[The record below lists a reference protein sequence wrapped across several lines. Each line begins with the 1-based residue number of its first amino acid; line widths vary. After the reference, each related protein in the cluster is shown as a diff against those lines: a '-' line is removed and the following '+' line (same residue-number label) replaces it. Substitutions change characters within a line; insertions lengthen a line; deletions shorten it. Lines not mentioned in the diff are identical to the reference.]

1 MIVEN
6 GNNFSNIWKLDK
18 KKKNTLFDIQMQWNW
33 FVMWIFILGSK
44 TRKRSR

>member
-18 KKKNTLFDIQMQWNW
+18 KKKKKHAFRYSDAVELVCNVDFYS
-33 FVMWIFILGSK
+33 G
-44 TRKRSR
+44 